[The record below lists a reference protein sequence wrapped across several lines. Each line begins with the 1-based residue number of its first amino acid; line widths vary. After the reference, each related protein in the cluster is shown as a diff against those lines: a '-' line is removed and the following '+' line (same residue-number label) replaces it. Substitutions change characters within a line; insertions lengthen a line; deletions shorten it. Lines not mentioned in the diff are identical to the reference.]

1 MSKDAES
8 IVVGVDGSDDGLR
21 AVEFGARLSQDTD
34 RGLRLVH
41 AVDDAVLAGAWGVIY
56 DPTMLQE
63 SGRRAVDEAKERA
76 LDLGAS
82 PERLQAEVFMG
93 NPGAV
98 LTRLSESASM
108 VVVGRRAISG
118 LERLFVG
125 STSAGIAT
133 TSHAPVIMI
142 SAASNPGP
150 TGDRKVIG
158 VGLDDSP
165 KRAHAL
171 DWAFREAQRR
181 GGEVEAVHAWQPPRG
196 FFTGDAR
203 EGEDERIAAVE
214 KVVSQTMKEVAEKYP
229 DVPHTLDIV
238 EAHAVDELTR
248 RSGRYGLLVL
258 GVNPHLPGLA
268 PGARIRA
275 LMAHA
280 SCPLALL
287 RLEDARGEK

>member
-1 MSKDAES
+1 MSAEMEP

-21 AVEFGARLSQDTD
+21 AVEYAVRVGKSSGRTV
-34 RGLRLVH
+34 RLVH

-63 SGRRAVDEAKERA
+63 SGRKAVEEARERA
-76 LDLGAS
+76 LELGFDA
-82 PERLQAEVFMG
+82 EHVKAEVFMG

-125 STSAGIAT
+125 STSAGIAVT
-133 TSHAPVIMI
+133 AHCPVVMV

-150 TGDRKVIG
+150 TGERKLIG

-165 KRAHAL
+165 RVEQAL
-171 DWAFREAQRR
+171 DWAFREARRR
-181 GGEVEAVHAWQPPRG
+181 GAAVEAVHAWQPPRG
-196 FFTGDAR
+196 LFSGDQR
-203 EGEDERIAAVE
+203 EGEDARVAAVE
-214 KVVSQTMKEVAEKYP
+214 KIITDMMKRVADNYP
-229 DVPHTLDIV
+229 DVSHSLDIV
-238 EAHAVDELTR
+238 EGHAVDELTR
-248 RSGRYGLLVL
+248 RSEKYSLLVL

-280 SCPLALL
+280 HCPLALL
-287 RLEDARGEK
+287 HPDED